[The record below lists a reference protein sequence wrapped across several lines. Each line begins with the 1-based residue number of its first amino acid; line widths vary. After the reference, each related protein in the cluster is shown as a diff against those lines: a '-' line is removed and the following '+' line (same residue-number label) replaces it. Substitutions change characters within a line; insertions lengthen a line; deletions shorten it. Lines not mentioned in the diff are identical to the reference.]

1 MVKMQ
6 PIHGFAAQTTAAGII
21 QVATHWGIPLSTT
34 HVISASIMGVGA
46 TKRFSAVKWGIVG
59 NMVWAWI
66 LTIPITGLLAYG
78 LMMLFRGLSS
88 APPLT

>member
-1 MVKMQ
+1 
-6 PIHGFAAQTTAAGII
+6 
-21 QVATHWGIPLSTT
+21 
-34 HVISASIMGVGA
+34 MGVGA

-78 LMMLFRGLSS
+78 LMLLLRGLVS
-88 APPLT
+88 APPPV